1 MKLIYKA
8 AVLLC
13 IAPLLGIGTAAPQTN
28 VDLSRQLP
36 VDPLVTIGTLDN
48 GLRYYIRSNKRPEN
62 RAELQLVLNVG
73 SVLEDEDQIGL
84 AHFVEHMAFNGTE
97 QFPRQALVDYLEGI
111 GMKFGPEI
119 NASTSFDETI
129 YMLTVPTDSVEILET
144 AFQILEEWAHKLA
157 FDPEMIDGERG
168 VVVEEWRSGRGAR
181 ARMFN
186 KQFPVLFK
194 DSRYAERLPIGTVE
208 SLESFEH
215 EVLKRFYRDWYRPD
229 LMAVIAVGDFEGH
242 EIEELIEEH
251 FSFLP
256 VRDEP
261 RPRDTFTVPD
271 HEETLITIATDPE
284 ATESGVSIYYKQP
297 MRATITIGDF
307 RRLMVER
314 LYNRMLNNRLFE
326 LTQQPDPPFMYASSG
341 QGRLIRS
348 KEVYVLGA
356 SVADG
361 GVVRGLEA
369 ILTEAER
376 VARHGFTA
384 TEMEREKAELLLL
397 MEHAHAER
405 ETTPSVAYAQ
415 EYSAAF
421 LTGEPVP
428 GISYEYELYL
438 RMSPGII
445 LEEVNGL
452 AREWLTN
459 RNRVVL
465 VNAPEKE
472 GAQVPTEAELLAA
485 FDAVRSQAIVAYDD
499 AVDDGPLVPETLTP
513 GDVTAEY
520 ILEDL
525 GVYQWDLAN
534 GVRVI
539 LKPTQFKEDEILFR
553 ASSPGGTSLASDE
566 DFIAASTA
574 GMVVSAAGVGSFDR
588 VELQKKLA
596 GQVAVVSPSIGEL
609 YENLGG
615 SALPENVETLFQ
627 LIHLTFTAPRR
638 DSNAYL
644 AFKSQVEAF
653 LANRSVDPVEAFH
666 DSLTVALSQ
675 SHFRARPPTVSVY
688 EEMDLEKSF
697 EFYRD
702 RFGDA
707 GDFTFVFVGNF
718 DVESMR
724 PLVRTYLATLP
735 SAGRVENWRDVGIRP
750 PTGIVEKT
758 VRLGVEPRS
767 QTSIVIS
774 GPIEFTRENQYLV
787 SSLGELLQIKL
798 RERLREDLGGTYT
811 VTVGGSAAREPAP
824 FYSLQV
830 SFSADPERLEEL
842 TAAVFEEMNK
852 LKVEG
857 PADNDVAKVKE
868 AQRRSQETNLE
879 QNGYWLYQLLYADR
893 YGVDPRRIINHSQ
906 IIDGLSSGK
915 LKDAAVRFLNLKN
928 YVRVMLYPEPGV

>member
-1 MKLIYKA
+1 MKLNIDT
-8 AVLLC
+8 AVLVC
-13 IAPLLGIGTAAPQTN
+13 IAIVAGVGTAAPQNNT
-28 VDLSRQLP
+28 DMDRPLP
-36 VDPLVTIGTLDN
+36 VDPLVTIGKLDN
-48 GLRYYIRSNKRPEN
+48 GFRYYIRTNKRPEN

-73 SVLEDEDQIGL
+73 SILEDDDQIGL

-129 YMLTVPTDSVEILET
+129 YMLTVPTDSVEILEK

-157 FDPEMIDGERG
+157 FDPDMIDGERG
-168 VVVEEWRSGRGAR
+168 VIIEEWRSGRGAS

-186 KQFPVLFK
+186 EQFPVLFK

-208 SLESFEH
+208 SIESFEH
-215 EVLKRFYRDWYRPD
+215 EALVRFYRDWYRPD
-229 LMAVIAVGDFEGH
+229 LMAVIAVGDFDGDR
-242 EIEELIEEH
+242 IEQLLKDH
-251 FSFLP
+251 FSSLP
-256 VRDEP
+256 GREEA
-261 RPRDTFTVPD
+261 RPRNTFPIPD
-271 HEETLITIATDPE
+271 HDETLITIATDPE
-284 ATESGVSIYYKQP
+284 ATESAVSIYFKQP
-297 MRATITIGDF
+297 VRATVTVGGF
-307 RRLMVER
+307 RSLMVER
-314 LYNRMLNNRLFE
+314 LFNRMLNNRLFE

-361 GVVRGLEA
+361 GIERGLET
-369 ILTEAER
+369 ILREAER
-376 VARHGFTA
+376 VALHGFTA
-384 TEMEREKAELLLL
+384 TEMEREKAELLRI

-405 ETTPSVAYAQ
+405 ETTPSVNYAQ
-415 EYSAAF
+415 EYAAAF

-438 RMSPGII
+438 RLSPGIL
-445 LEEVNGL
+445 LEEVNAL
-452 AREWLTN
+452 AREWLISQ
-459 RNRVVL
+459 NRVVL
-465 VNAPEKE
+465 VNAPEKA
-472 GAQVPTEAELLAA
+472 GARVPTEAQLLAA
-485 FDAVRSQAIVAYDD
+485 FDATKSQEIAAYDD
-499 AVDDGPLVPETLTP
+499 AVDDGPLVVESPTP
-513 GDVTAEY
+513 GDVAAETV
-520 ILEDL
+520 LEDL
-525 GVYQWDLAN
+525 GVTQWDLAN

-566 DFIAASTA
+566 DYIAASTA
-574 GMVVSAAGVGSFDR
+574 GMVVSAAGVGSFDL

-615 SALPENVETLFQ
+615 SAIPENVETLFQ
-627 LIHLTFTAPRR
+627 LIYLTFTAPRR

-644 AFKSQVEAF
+644 AFKSQVETF
-653 LANRSVDPVEAFH
+653 LANRSMDPVEAFH

-675 SHFRARPPTVSVY
+675 HHFRARPPTVGVY
-688 EEMDLEKSF
+688 EEMDLSKSY
-697 EFYRD
+697 EFYQD

-707 GDFTFVFVGNF
+707 GDFTFIFVGNF

-724 PLVRTYLATLP
+724 PLVQTYLATLP
-735 SAGRVENWRDVGIRP
+735 SAGRVESWRDVGIRP
-750 PTGIVEKT
+750 PDGIVEKL
-758 VRLGVEPRS
+758 VRQGVEQRS
-767 QTSIVIS
+767 QTSIVLS
-774 GPIEFTRENQYLV
+774 GPIEFSRENQYLV
-787 SSLGELLQIKL
+787 SSLSELLQIKL

-811 VTVGGSAAREPAP
+811 VTVGGSAEREPAP
-824 FYSLQV
+824 YYSIQV
-830 SFSADPERLEEL
+830 GFSADPERLEEL
-842 TAAVFEEMNK
+842 TAAVFDEMNT

-857 PADNDVAKVKE
+857 PAENDVLKVKE

-893 YGVDPRRIINHSQ
+893 YGVDPRKTVNYSQ
-906 IIDGLSSGK
+906 LIDGLSSEK
-915 LKDAAVRFLNLKN
+915 LRDAAVRFLNLDR
-928 YVRVMLYPEPGV
+928 YVRVSLYPAEGV